1 MLGPIEFSLQHH
13 FKPDQSAFEEL
24 ETYDR
29 RGQDSNSVQPGW
41 SRGKVFRNEAFD
53 NRFHKPTIDWQ
64 LATQSPCKPAS
75 AQPFINRITFKQ

>member
-29 RGQDSNSVQPGW
+29 RGQDSNSISSQGGQGE
-41 SRGKVFRNEAFD
+41 SF
-53 NRFHKPTIDWQ
+53 
-64 LATQSPCKPAS
+64 S
-75 AQPFINRITFKQ
+75 